1 MIRYINRMRPCKIIT
16 IEDPIEFMYRD
27 EKASILQREVGSDTE
42 SFAKAMRAALRQDP
56 DVILVGEMRDRE
68 TIDIA
73 LKAAET
79 GHLVLSTVHT
89 TDAPKTLTRI
99 ISVFELAEQNVLR
112 MRMADALKAV
122 ISQRL
127 LPRADDRGRVPAVE
141 IMRMT
146 PTIKDCIMMPEKTG
160 SILDYVKTGRDQ
172 YGMQTFDQHLM
183 ELHEAGAITFE
194 VAKNAATSPAEFER
208 NLLFV

>member
-1 MIRYINRMRPCKIIT
+1 VVT
-16 IEDPIEFMYRD
+16 IEDPIEYVYKDGM
-27 EKASILQREVGSDTE
+27 ASILQREVGADTE

-99 ISVFELAEQNVLR
+99 ISVFDLAEQGVLR
-112 MRMADALKAV
+112 LRLADSLRAV

-127 LPRADDRGRVPAVE
+127 IPRASGKGRIPAVE
-141 IMRMT
+141 IMRT
-146 PTIKDCIMMPEKTG
+146 TATIKDCILNPDKTYAL
-160 SILDYVKTGRDQ
+160 LDYVKTGRDQ

-183 ELHEAGAITFE
+183 ELVDAEIITFD

-208 NLLFV
+208 NLLYV